1 MTRYEQ
7 AKQAYA
13 KYGIDTDAA
22 IERLKNIPV
31 SVHCWQGD
39 DVIGFDGSDELS
51 GGIQTTGNYPGRAR
65 TPEELFADVKRA
77 FKIMPGKKRIN
88 VHACYALLGA
98 DKGKVDRDE
107 YTYEYFKPWVDLA
120 KECGLDGVDFNPTF
134 FAHPKMKNGL
144 SLSSPDEETRAFW
157 VRHGK
162 ACLKIAAEMGKAMN
176 SPCMVNIWIPDG
188 YKDIPVDRLS
198 PRLRLKKSLDEILED
213 YDKEWVIPAVESKV
227 FGIGLESYTVGSNE
241 FYQNY
246 AAQKGICCL
255 LDTGHYHP
263 TEVVSDK
270 VPALLAF
277 YDKVALH
284 VSRPVRWDSDHVII
298 VDDELRELAKEIV
311 RNDADKKVLIGLD
324 YFDASINRLCAW
336 VTGVRSMQKALLCA
350 MLFPNE
356 ELRKLQDEHN
366 FTKIL
371 YLNEKFKF
379 MPIGDVWEEYLRRQ
393 GLSDDWFDEVEKF
406 ENEVI
411 ALRK

>member
-198 PRLRLKKSLDEILED
+198 PRLRLKQSLDEILED

-227 FGIGLESYTVGSNE
+227 FGIGIESYTVGSKE

>member
-1 MTRYEQ
+1 M
-7 AKQAYA
+7 
-13 KYGIDTDAA
+13 
-22 IERLKNIPV
+22 
-31 SVHCWQGD
+31 GD
-39 DVIGFDGSDELS
+39 
-51 GGIQTTGNYPGRAR
+51 P
-65 TPEELFADVKRA
+65 P
-77 FKIMPGKKRIN
+77 
-88 VHACYALLGA
+88 
-98 DKGKVDRDE
+98 
-107 YTYEYFKPWVDLA
+107 
-120 KECGLDGVDFNPTF
+120 
-134 FAHPKMKNGL
+134 
-144 SLSSPDEETRAFW
+144 
-157 VRHGK
+157 
-162 ACLKIAAEMGKAMN
+162 
-176 SPCMVNIWIPDG
+176 
-188 YKDIPVDRLS
+188 
-198 PRLRLKKSLDEILED
+198 
-213 YDKEWVIPAVESKV
+213 VESKV

-246 AAQKGICCL
+246 AAQKGISCL